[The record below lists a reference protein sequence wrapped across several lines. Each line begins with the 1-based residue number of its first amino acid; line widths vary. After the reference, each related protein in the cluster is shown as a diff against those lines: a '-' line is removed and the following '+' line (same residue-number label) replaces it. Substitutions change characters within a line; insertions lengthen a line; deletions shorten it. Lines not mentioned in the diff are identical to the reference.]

1 MLTVNS
7 SSFCILL
14 QARHL
19 GAGPLFFFFNSRAQT
34 CWFLLPRSFERSS
47 CIISF
52 LVLLVPFYTSG
63 FVEWLSRNFQQQT
76 RPRYQLKTADATDYC
91 SQAVDICK
99 VMSIYV
105 FRLKSYVPLTRAGV
119 IIRENFHPGYR
130 ISVTGPAWL
139 LIWTHRN
146 FYEGKR
152 SEARSRKPR
161 QPGWPGSYE
170 EALSRAT
177 DYSFSPNF
185 NHVQWATPQT
195 SNKGSTFFPRC
206 WRRCRKEKI
215 RRMC

>member
-91 SQAVDICK
+91 SPAVDICK

-130 ISVTGPAWL
+130 DLSLASHMNASKFLRRKEWRGEISENDPARLTG
-139 LIWTHRN
+139 LIWKGPETTFSTHEHTYVMLFANRH
-146 FYEGKR
+146 
-152 SEARSRKPR
+152 
-161 QPGWPGSYE
+161 
-170 EALSRAT
+170 L
-177 DYSFSPNF
+177 
-185 NHVQWATPQT
+185 
-195 SNKGSTFFPRC
+195 
-206 WRRCRKEKI
+206 
-215 RRMC
+215 